1 MPRSSEFWIQSFAS
15 WPSFTTCQAMS
26 PISPSQEMNRN
37 FVVTRLR
44 LDHSCEYTAAM
55 SAAIE
60 IPGVDHIGIRVRDLE
75 RAMKFYAMLGF
86 SLNARAANDA
96 VAIVRN
102 AHGVELNLVYNANA
116 DAGGKNI
123 LMDVGEKYP
132 GYTHVAL
139 RVASI
144 KAAIEAL
151 RAHGVR
157 ITQGPVSFGADGHV
171 SVFVR
176 DPDLNVVELR
186 GRDEDLSSIGGVVEY
201 RPKN

>member
-1 MPRSSEFWIQSFAS
+1 
-15 WPSFTTCQAMS
+15 
-26 PISPSQEMNRN
+26 
-37 FVVTRLR
+37 
-44 LDHSCEYTAAM
+44 M

-60 IPGVDHIGIRVRDLE
+60 IPGVDHIGIRVRDFE
-75 RAMKFYAMLGF
+75 RAMKFYAIFGF
-86 SLNARAANDA
+86 TLHVRAANDA

-102 AHGVELNLVYNANA
+102 AHGVEINLIYNANS

-144 KAAIEAL
+144 KAAIETL
-151 RAHGVR
+151 RANGIR

-201 RPKN
+201 LPQN

>member
-1 MPRSSEFWIQSFAS
+1 M
-15 WPSFTTCQAMS
+15 
-26 PISPSQEMNRN
+26 
-37 FVVTRLR
+37 
-44 LDHSCEYTAAM
+44 
-55 SAAIE
+55 IE
-60 IPGVDHIGIRVRDLE
+60 VPGVDHVGVRVRDLE
-75 RAMKFYAMLGF
+75 RALAFYRILGF
-86 SLNARAANDA
+86 ELHAKAANDA

-102 AHGVELNLVYNANA
+102 RHGVELNLVYNANA
-116 DAGGKNI
+116 DAGGRNI

-132 GYTHVAL
+132 GYTHLAL

-151 RAHGVR
+151 REHGIR
-157 ITQGPVSFGADGHV
+157 ITQGPVSFGRDGHV

-201 RPKN
+201 VPEN

>member
-1 MPRSSEFWIQSFAS
+1 
-15 WPSFTTCQAMS
+15 
-26 PISPSQEMNRN
+26 
-37 FVVTRLR
+37 
-44 LDHSCEYTAAM
+44 
-55 SAAIE
+55 
-60 IPGVDHIGIRVRDLE
+60 
-75 RAMKFYAMLGF
+75 MLGF
-86 SLNARAANDA
+86 SLHVKAANDA

-102 AHGVELNLVYNANA
+102 AHGVEINLVYNANA

-151 RAHGVR
+151 RANGVR
-157 ITQGPVSFGADGHV
+157 ITQGPVAFGADGHV

-201 RPKN
+201 LPEN